1 MINIRSIIK
10 LTEGDGFTLKAGKKI
25 QYKTGYQVAFE
36 GIEIYMLPSK
46 AVIGN
51 IWILPIGIHQDE
63 ISFEAHVNEYRY
75 YNCSAETGKRVHF
88 YIEGG

>member
-1 MINIRSIIK
+1 MKRISMAAARRLFNK
-10 LTEGDGFTLKAGKKI
+10 
-25 QYKTGYQVAFE
+25 

-46 AVIGN
+46 SVIGN
-51 IWILPIGIHQDE
+51 IWILPIGIHQDGL
-63 ISFEAHVNEYRY
+63 SFEAHVNEYRY

>member
-1 MINIRSIIK
+1 MKRISMTAARRLFNN
-10 LTEGDGFTLKAGKKI
+10 G
-25 QYKTGYQVAFE
+25 V
-36 GIEIYMLPSK
+36 EIYMLPSK

-75 YNCSAETGKRVHF
+75 YNCSAGTGKRVHF
-88 YIEGG
+88 YINE

>member
-1 MINIRSIIK
+1 MKRISMAAARRLFNK
-10 LTEGDGFTLKAGKKI
+10 
-25 QYKTGYQVAFE
+25 

-46 AVIGN
+46 SVIGN
-51 IWILPIGIHQDE
+51 IWILPIGIHQDG

>member
-1 MINIRSIIK
+1 MKRISMATARRLFNN
-10 LTEGDGFTLKAGKKI
+10 G
-25 QYKTGYQVAFE
+25 V
-36 GIEIYMLPSK
+36 EIYMLPSK
-46 AVIGN
+46 AVIRN

-88 YIEGG
+88 YINE

>member
-1 MINIRSIIK
+1 MKRISMTAARRLFNK
-10 LTEGDGFTLKAGKKI
+10 
-25 QYKTGYQVAFE
+25 

-51 IWILPIGIHQDE
+51 IWILPIGIHQDG

-75 YNCSAETGKRVHF
+75 YN
-88 YIEGG
+88 

>member
-1 MINIRSIIK
+1 MKRISMAAARRLFNN
-10 LTEGDGFTLKAGKKI
+10 G
-25 QYKTGYQVAFE
+25 V
-36 GIEIYMLPSK
+36 EIYMLPSK

-51 IWILPIGIHQDE
+51 IWILPIGIHQDG